1 MLRYD
6 YGSRKLVGKGESRL
20 TFRRIHLDPSLES
33 DHALAFLHLILGS
46 LKLIEEG
53 ESKLAFLR
61 RIDDPPLTDGSDY
74 RMAFLRYVV
83 GSHN

>member
-1 MLRYD
+1 MAFL
-6 YGSRKLVGKGESRL
+6 
-20 TFRRIHLDPSLES
+20 RIHDDPSLES
-33 DHALAFLHLILGS
+33 DHALAFLRLILGS

-61 RIDDPPLTDGSDY
+61 RVDDPPLTGGSVGSVAL
-74 RMAFLRYVV
+74 MCICG